1 MHLKESNSACSW
13 SNHECAC
20 SWRNYE
26 RVYSWRNVEWAY
38 SWKNLDDVILK
49 DLLFKEPLWSM
60 FMMGILMEHALEGN
74 WQLSMMSSPIFLTFQ
89 CQSYTPCEL
98 GRNIYLPLFVDFV
111 TDPCVREWI
120 VFGKAW
126 VFLKRWIWEVVKKL
140 TPPKSL
146 RRGQHWLGQKYSQQY
161 LMWVTGKH
169 LYKYKR

>member
-20 SWRNYE
+20 SWRNDE

-74 WQLSMMSSPIFLTFQ
+74 WQLSMMSSPIFLTFSMPILHTMWAGKKHIFTSF
-89 CQSYTPCEL
+89 CRLCNWPVCE
-98 GRNIYLPLFVDFV
+98 GMN
-111 TDPCVREWI
+111 C
-120 VFGKAW
+120 
-126 VFLKRWIWEVVKKL
+126 IW
-140 TPPKSL
+140 KSL
-146 RRGQHWLGQKYSQQY
+146 SFSEKMDLRSGQK
-161 LMWVTGKH
+161 TNPT
-169 LYKYKR
+169 